1 MSKSS
6 QAYKSFQINFAK
18 NRGRLTHQEALKLF
32 TAMWEEAR
40 SLGILPAKDPM
51 EGIAVDIRI
60 ARVLNSCLKSS
71 FPE

>member
-6 QAYKSFQINFAK
+6 SAYKNFQIDFAR
-18 NRGRLTHQEALKLF
+18 NRGRLTHRQALKLF

-40 SLGILPAKDPM
+40 SLGIIPTKDPM

-60 ARVLNSCLKSS
+60 AKVLNSCLKNSL
-71 FPE
+71 PQ